1 MADKNTKLKITQVR
15 SAVGRNIKQ
24 KRTLQALGIRRMNH
38 SVVHVDSPQIL
49 GMIKKVEHL
58 VTVEEAGA

>member
-1 MADKNTKLKITQVR
+1 MLPKL
-15 SAVGRNIKQ
+15 
-24 KRTLQALGIRRMNH
+24 LQALGIRRMNH

-49 GMIKKVEHL
+49 GMIKKIEHL